1 MTHMIADGIGLRWV
15 YLVFIICLM
24 WLRKLVF
31 YSWDLNAFLNSHPR
45 GFLKIWK
52 NSVFSFFN
60 KRDMTC
66 QLNNEQTKLIRSLS
80 SGCCW
85 FNFHFLSQRTSSSRG
100 ISPLLTIPKSL
111 QLLFSRSDYLIKWAF
126 SENWYCLLEN
136 IFFFNLFPLV
146 SWWHGKFEHVFQLK
160 MTKLKYIVHIF
171 RSEDN
176 KHTKNTAKRKELFL
190 TMPTAFKSFSK
201 IKAISNW
208 IQFSRQLVLFCLMNR
223 LNFVLPDVIVIKYDG
238 LYGPFKQFSHK
249 YSLRLLKFVEK
260 RSD

>member
-1 MTHMIADGIGLRWV
+1 MTRMIADGIGLRWV
-15 YLVFIICLM
+15 SLVFIICLM

-85 FNFHFLSQRTSSSRG
+85 FNFHFLSQRTSSSRD
-100 ISPLLTIPKSL
+100 ISPLLSMPKSL
-111 QLLFSRSDYLIKWAF
+111 QLQFSRSDYLIKWAF

-136 IFFFNLFPLV
+136 IYFFNLFPLV

-176 KHTKNTAKRKELFL
+176 KHTKKHRKAKRV
-190 TMPTAFKSFSK
+190 
-201 IKAISNW
+201 
-208 IQFSRQLVLFCLMNR
+208 VLNYAYCLQ
-223 LNFVLPDVIVIKYDG
+223 IV
-238 LYGPFKQFSHK
+238 F
-249 YSLRLLKFVEK
+249 
-260 RSD
+260 